1 MDNRNSQEMDLQLND
16 KPYRFLG
23 WAVITVTFVFLLGW
37 SGIAPLESA
46 VVAGGRIHVASL
58 NKTVQHLDGGLV
70 AHIAV
75 QDGEM
80 VEQGQLLLDF
90 DRKPLAIQLA
100 KVTGQLIETE
110 ANLERLTSENSSDT
124 ELNFSQELTQ
134 RAEKAEQTS
143 ILTTQQR
150 LFSSR
155 RGALA
160 SEKTVL
166 KQRLEKARG
175 EIASN
180 REIIKTL
187 RHRLALLDKDLA
199 GLRKLAAKKLASQ
212 AKLREVQRQRSEIH
226 GDLLSRQAEVSRLE
240 ASSQEILS
248 QITLTERDFQKEVV
262 STQRELEASRIDL
275 ESQHSALKDKLSRI
289 ELRAP
294 VAGKIKGFN
303 VVTTGAVIKAGE
315 PIMEIVPHE
324 SSFTIHARVS
334 PMDIDSLYPGL
345 KAEVRIPAFD
355 GSQYFPSLY
364 SDLKDVSADVFAE
377 ERSEEVYYKATLAMD
392 GGSME
397 VLRNQKLQLVSG
409 MPVEVVIKT
418 GERTLL
424 DYLIKPLRDM
434 AARAFNEA

>member
-1 MDNRNSQEMDLQLND
+1 MDTRKSQDKTLELDD
-16 KPYRFLG
+16 KPYRLLG
-23 WAVITVTFVFLLGW
+23 WSVITLTFVFLLGW

-46 VVAGGRIHVASL
+46 VVAAGRIHVASL

-70 AHIAV
+70 ANIEV
-75 QDGEM
+75 EDGDI
-80 VEQGQLLLDF
+80 VAQGQLLLSF
-90 DRKPLAIQLA
+90 DRKPLDIQLS
-100 KVTGQLIETE
+100 KVTSQLIETE
-110 ANLERLTSENSSDT
+110 ANLERLTAENNGSD
-124 ELNFSQELTQ
+124 ELRFSDELSQ
-134 RAEKAEQTS
+134 RAETANQGA
-143 ILTTQQR
+143 ILSTQQR

-155 RGALA
+155 RQALA

-166 KQRLEKARG
+166 QQRLQKAKG

-180 REIIKTL
+180 EEIIKTL
-187 RHRLALLDKDLA
+187 RHRLSLLDKDLE
-199 GLRKLAAKKLASQ
+199 GLRKLAAKKLASE
-212 AKLREVQRQRSEIH
+212 AKLREVQRQRSEIQ
-226 GDLLSRQAEVSRLE
+226 GELLSHQAEVARLE
-240 ASSQEILS
+240 SSSQEILS

-262 STQRELEASRIDL
+262 TNQRELEASRIDL
-275 ESQHSALKDKLSRI
+275 QSQHNTLIEKLSRI
-289 ELRAP
+289 EVRAP

-355 GSQYFPSLY
+355 GSRYFPSLY

-377 ERSEEVYYKATLAMD
+377 DRSEEVYYKATLAID
-392 GGSME
+392 GGSMDI
-397 VLRNQKLQLVSG
+397 LKDKNLQLVSG

-424 DYLIKPLRDM
+424 DYLVKPLRDM
-434 AARAFNEA
+434 VARAFNEA